1 MNWNKLQEMQLALD
15 NAILQAKPQMTA
27 EERFNKTLV
36 ALSVEVAEVA
46 NCAEH
51 FKFWKD
57 NKGKVDEKRFITT
70 IDFMFEDGVRN
81 DKRKHELLKDTSHLL
96 VDSSKKYNL
105 DNYELLTI
113 EQAHKLTLV
122 EECSDVLHFLLSIA
136 NQLDYELDELL
147 ALNSDY
153 QKEYLYLKLNY
164 YISACYNNYSR
175 GSLGFCQTNLR
186 KIMFYYMSY
195 VNSLGITTQEL
206 EQAYY
211 EKNEENYRRLREGY

>member
-1 MNWNKLQEMQLALD
+1 MNFKKLQAMQLELD
-15 NAILQAKPQMTA
+15 NSILSAKPQMTA

-57 NKGKVDEKRFITT
+57 NKGKVDEKFISTLN
-70 IDFMFEDGVRN
+70 FRFEDEVRN
-81 DKRKHELLKDTSHLL
+81 DKRKWKLLKDTDGLF
-96 VDSSKKYNL
+96 VDTSKKYNL
-105 DNYELLTI
+105 DNFKLLTI

-122 EECSDVLHFLLSIA
+122 EEASDCLHFILSLA
-136 NQLDYELDELL
+136 NQLGLEIKNFNWKTL
-147 ALNSDY
+147 SDS
-153 QKEYLYLKLNY
+153 KEQSLMLINRDIFYLYKGFKDEKVNY
-164 YISACYNNYSR
+164 ENFRFMLIGIFSYFE
-175 GSLGFCQTNLR
+175 SL
-186 KIMFYYMSY
+186 S
-195 VNSLGITTQEL
+195 ITTQEL